1 MDERDPGEITE
12 LDEPEDPVERTYD
25 GYRVVLVMLGIFV
38 LMLLLSAWMSS
49 AAMGMR

>member
-1 MDERDPGEITE
+1 MDSGNQGEVAE